1 MRPGRFDLDL
11 YRGDSYAWRFQLWQ
25 DAEKTSP
32 VDLAG
37 AEVRSEIRDRPGGA
51 AITELGCVVELPND
65 VNVTL
70 TAEQCADC
78 PSKGQWDLQL
88 TFADGTVRTPV
99 AGSVMTTADV
109 TDSTPTIG
117 VTTLRTA

>member
-1 MRPGRFDLDL
+1 MTPGRYDLDL
-11 YRGDSYAWRFQLWQ
+11 YRGDSYQWRFQLWQ

-37 AEVRSEIRDRPGGA
+37 AEVRSEIRDKPAGA
-51 AITELGCVVELPND
+51 VIIELACVITLPNTID
-65 VNVTL
+65 VTL
-70 TAEQCADC
+70 SAEDCANC
-78 PSKGQWDLQL
+78 PSKGVWDLQAI
-88 TFADGTVRTPV
+88 FPGDIVRTPV
-99 AGSVMTTADV
+99 AGNVLVTSDV